1 MEYGKKKTQLR
12 KTAEGIYDAVMPAIS
27 EMIDSIGQYVR
38 SLKDHLYRILLQVS
52 AKSSAASNNPGQ
64 ETPVRIKEKSSE
76 PVHRRKILVSRC
88 LYGDEAVRYDGRQIP
103 LQDSIFLKWKEEGRL
118 IPVCPEV
125 EGGLSVPRLPS
136 ERQGK
141 KVICCDG
148 TDLTS
153 KYFEGSIQALQLA
166 RGHDVAFAIM
176 KENSP
181 ACGSSHIYDGKF
193 TGKTIHGEGTAVEI
207 LRNAE
212 ISVFSE
218 NELIEASEFL
228 EELEAEGSQEAV
240 HEIPRRSGIMRGY
253 KR

>member
-1 MEYGKKKTQLR
+1 MEYGKKKIYLR
-12 KTAEGIYDAVMPAIS
+12 KTAEGIYDTLMPAIS
-27 EMIDSIGQYVR
+27 EMIDLLGRCVH
-38 SLKDHLYRILLQVS
+38 SLNDRLHRILPQFSDESTTLP
-52 AKSSAASNNPGQ
+52 KNPGQ
-64 ETPVRIKEKSSE
+64 EKTAGTKEDSSE
-76 PVHRRKILVSRC
+76 PIPRRKILVSRC

-125 EGGLSVPRLPS
+125 DGGLSVPRLPS

-153 KYFEGSIQALQLA
+153 KYFEGSIQALQQA
-166 RGHDVAFAIM
+166 RRHDVAFAIM

-207 LRNAE
+207 LRNAD

-218 NELIEASEFL
+218 NELVEASEFL
-228 EELEAEGSQEAV
+228 EELEADGCQEAV
-240 HEIPRRSGIMRGY
+240 QGIPRRSGIMRGY